1 MSLFIHCMY
10 SRYPHQEFGQ
20 SNIKTDVDRDYLL
33 SIKLLWWALFILTGT
48 RVK

>member
-33 SIKLLWWALFILTGT
+33 SIKLLWRALFILTGT
-48 RVK
+48 HVK